1 MSTRKRN
8 KLVIINK
15 TSRKF
20 AETIFF
26 RVYEIIN
33 NYEELNNRYVN
44 LLLTDDGS
52 IRDFNKKY
60 LGRDTLTDVISF
72 SSDLVFT
79 AFLGDIIIDTAV
91 AEEQK
96 GKNTLEEE
104 LQYLFMHGL
113 LHLLGYD
120 HISTEAGKVMKS
132 KEEKYFLILKENL

>member
-1 MSTRKRN
+1 LSTRKRN
-8 KLVIINK
+8 KLRIINK

-20 AETIFF
+20 AETVFLK
-26 RVYEIIN
+26 VYDIIN

-44 LLLTDDGS
+44 LLLTNDGS
-52 IRDFNKKY
+52 IRDLNKKY
-60 LGRDTLTDVISF
+60 LGKDAITDVISF
-72 SSDLVFT
+72 PSDLDFVP
-79 AFLGDIIIDTAV
+79 FLGDIIIDIAV

-104 LQYLFMHGL
+104 LQYLFVHGL

-132 KEEKYFLILKENL
+132 KEQKYFLILKENL